1 MQKEIYLDYAAT
13 TPLDTKVKASMLP
26 YLGSAFGNPSA
37 LYKKGREAKQAVE
50 SSRKSIAGLIG
61 SRPEEIIFTAGG
73 TESNNLAIFGILR
86 AALGQSKKKFPH
98 IITTSI
104 EHASVLEPIKSLQGE
119 GFLASLVKVD
129 SEGIVSPENIKK
141 QIRPETVLVSV
152 MYANNEIG
160 SIQPIAE
167 IGKLI
172 RQENQKRAAKKL
184 PIIYFHTDA
193 CQAAGLLDINVQKL
207 GVDLMTINGSKIYGP
222 KQSGFLFV
230 RNGLNI
236 KPLMY
241 GGGQEK
247 ALRSGTENVANIVGF
262 STALKLAQ
270 ENKLKESKRLVALR
284 DYFFEKLNKNISE
297 ISLNGP
303 GLKSAKRLANNL
315 NISVMGV
322 EGEALLLYL
331 DAQGVYVSTGSSCDS
346 SSGQESHVLRAIG
359 LNAKM
364 SESAIRI
371 TLGKITNKKDI
382 DYALQVLVRAVSL
395 LRKSKTT

>member
-184 PIIYFHTDA
+184 PVIYFHTDA

-262 STALKLAQ
+262 STALKLARQ
-270 ENKLKESKRLVALR
+270 FFGLLV
-284 DYFFEKLNKNISE
+284 YNS
-297 ISLNGP
+297 
-303 GLKSAKRLANNL
+303 
-315 NISVMGV
+315 
-322 EGEALLLYL
+322 
-331 DAQGVYVSTGSSCDS
+331 
-346 SSGQESHVLRAIG
+346 
-359 LNAKM
+359 
-364 SESAIRI
+364 
-371 TLGKITNKKDI
+371 
-382 DYALQVLVRAVSL
+382 
-395 LRKSKTT
+395 